1 MKNKVLSFDDVEE
14 IVHEVNKNNYSDLKI
29 LKLSVEDMYQQEYY
43 ADQDMDA
50 VDILIR
56 LTFEG
61 VFDDLDFMTK
71 FGFISRVGKVAKEKG
86 EERNIYI
93 DFRPSDTDI

>member
-14 IVHEVNKNNYSDLKI
+14 IVQEVNKNNYSDLKI

-43 ADQDMDA
+43 SDQDMDA

-71 FGFISRVGKVAKEKG
+71 FGFISRVGKEARERG

-93 DFRPSDTDI
+93 DFRPSDSD